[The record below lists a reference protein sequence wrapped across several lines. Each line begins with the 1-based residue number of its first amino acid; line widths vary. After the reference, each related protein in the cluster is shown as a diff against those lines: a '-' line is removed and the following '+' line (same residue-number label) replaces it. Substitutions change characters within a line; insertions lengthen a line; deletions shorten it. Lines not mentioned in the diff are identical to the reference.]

1 MHVRLESLPPG
12 WRTDPGGVASEGA
25 AGLHIERLV
34 ADHPGVPRTHAE
46 IARGGEEHPGA
57 RLTAGAPPGDV
68 MGGKRDSGNTGPF
81 LPKGRKHAGG
91 ESPELAVRDQIPP
104 RR

>member
-1 MHVRLESLPPG
+1 MHVRLESVPPG

-57 RLTAGAPPGDV
+57 RLTAGALPEHQMVAIIELRKPA
-68 MGGKRDSGNTGPF
+68 PF
-81 LPKGRKHAGG
+81 LPEGSTHAVLD
-91 ESPELAVRDQIPP
+91 SPLLAVVRQLL
-104 RR
+104 